1 MELIAKEMP
10 TVLAGAPLAP
20 AAQAVRVNGL
30 QLTTDILRLNECTS
44 VAQIQDALGA
54 ICVRLGFDGFLFSGR
69 YQTGGTRYVEHI
81 ASNYS
86 DAWRRRYDEH
96 DLNQADPT
104 FAHARTSLS
113 PLVWSERMYATPAQ
127 RAYHQEALQHGLAEG
142 ATFPVHGRNGD
153 VARLNLS
160 LARSDAASRSHV
172 RSMLMWGALLA
183 TMTHEA
189 TGRVVRQRS
198 LAALPALTRRETEVL
213 DWIAAGKSNWEIS
226 RLVEISEH
234 GVSHHVRNILLKFEV
249 GCRHQAVAK
258 AIAFGM
264 LRNKV

>member
-1 MELIAKEMP
+1 MAMIANALP
-10 TVLAGAPLAP
+10 AAAP
-20 AAQAVRVNGL
+20 ATRRIDGL
-30 QLTTDILRLNECTS
+30 QLTTDILLLNECTS
-44 VAQIQDALGA
+44 CDQIQDALA
-54 ICVRLGFDGFLFSGR
+54 DICAALGFDGFLFGGR
-69 YQTGGTRYVEHI
+69 YQTGGTRYVEQV
-81 ASNYS
+81 ATNYS
-86 DAWRRRYDEH
+86 PAWRHRYEELGMVD
-96 DLNQADPT
+96 ADPT
-104 FAHARTSLS
+104 FAHARTSIC
-113 PLVWSERMYATPAQ
+113 PLVWSDQMYDTPAR
-127 RAYHQEALQHGLAEG
+127 RAYQQEALRHGLLEG
-142 ATFPVHGRNGD
+142 VTFPVHGRNGD

-160 LARSDAASRSHV
+160 LARADAPARSHV

-189 TGRVVRQRS
+189 SARVVRQCS

-226 RLVEISEH
+226 RLVAISEH

-258 AIAFGM
+258 AVAFGM

>member
-1 MELIAKEMP
+1 
-10 TVLAGAPLAP
+10 
-20 AAQAVRVNGL
+20 
-30 QLTTDILRLNECTS
+30 
-44 VAQIQDALGA
+44 
-54 ICVRLGFDGFLFSGR
+54 
-69 YQTGGTRYVEHI
+69 
-81 ASNYS
+81 
-86 DAWRRRYDEH
+86 
-96 DLNQADPT
+96 
-104 FAHARTSLS
+104 
-113 PLVWSERMYATPAQ
+113 
-127 RAYHQEALQHGLAEG
+127 
-142 ATFPVHGRNGD
+142 
-153 VARLNLS
+153 
-160 LARSDAASRSHV
+160 
-172 RSMLMWGALLA
+172 MLMWGALLA

>member
-1 MELIAKEMP
+1 MELMANDI
-10 TVLAGAPLAP
+10 P
-20 AAQAVRVNGL
+20 AARSAPPAKALRIDGL
-30 QLTTDILRLNECTS
+30 QLTTDILRLNECTTCE
-44 VAQIQDALGA
+44 QIQDALA
-54 ICVRLGFDGFLFSGR
+54 DICATLGFDGFLFGGR
-69 YQTGGTRYVEHI
+69 YQTGGTRYVEQVV
-81 ASNYS
+81 SNYS
-86 DAWRRRYDEH
+86 PEWRRRYDELGFIH
-96 DLNQADPT
+96 ADPT
-104 FAHARTSLS
+104 FAHARTSIS
-113 PLVWSERMYATPAQ
+113 PLVWADRMYVTPDQ
-127 RAYHQEALQHGLAEG
+127 RAYQQEALQHGLAEG

-160 LARSDAASRSHV
+160 LVRSDAAARGHV
-172 RSMLMWGALLA
+172 RAMLMWGALLA

-189 TGRVVRQRS
+189 TGRIVRRRS
-198 LAALPALTRRETEVL
+198 IAAPPPLTRRETEVL

-264 LRNKV
+264 LRNRV